1 VYRREIVTDGNFKAQ
16 HVDMGM
22 EENDVAL
29 TDGQGYFVK
38 DSPFKNHLETAVDIK
53 QVGVFDNFGD
63 VWILNLFVESDLR
76 ESQGRKRNSFWKE
89 KFRCDWRG
97 CMCLCQTW
105 LLHSTHDGRFPEG
118 REVQ

>member
-38 DSPFKNHLETAVDIK
+38 DSPFKYHLETAVDVK
-53 QVGVFDNFGD
+53 QVGAFKIFGK
-63 VWILNLFVESDLR
+63 VWILKPFVESDLR
-76 ESQGRKRNSFWKE
+76 ES
-89 KFRCDWRG
+89 
-97 CMCLCQTW
+97 
-105 LLHSTHDGRFPEG
+105 
-118 REVQ
+118 